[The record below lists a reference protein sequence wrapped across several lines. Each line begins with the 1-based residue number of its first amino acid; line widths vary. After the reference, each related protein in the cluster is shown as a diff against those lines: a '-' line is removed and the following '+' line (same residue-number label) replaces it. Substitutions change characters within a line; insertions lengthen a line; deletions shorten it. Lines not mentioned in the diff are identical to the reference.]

1 MTSDN
6 KTFDSINIMT
16 TTNQQIITQITV
28 TTIIYL
34 LVTSTWD
41 LSPEKILYLASF
53 FIHEL
58 IINFEDYI
66 LANYINIHFEN

>member
-16 TTNQQIITQITV
+16 TTHQQIITQITV

-34 LVTSTWD
+34 QVTNTPDFLTRKDSV
-41 LSPEKILYLASF
+41 LSFLFHS
-53 FIHEL
+53 
-58 IINFEDYI
+58 
-66 LANYINIHFEN
+66 